1 MRVVERGAAVQ
12 TGALQLDEPEEAEP
26 AGGGTRAGLAVGH
39 AHRADGASHEGPGC
53 ADAAARQVHGEAG
66 VAGQAEVVVVE
77 AGVALGPAGLADGS
91 ILEEA
96 RLALALAGLSQVVA
110 REAAG
115 AGAGRTHTA
124 RTAVVAV
131 DAGLLGQD
139 LAGRTGA
146 EALLV
151 EQVVL
156 ALLAAVQGTAA
167 HTAGLADQT
176 LEPQGEESRWAE
188 AGVGG
193 RVEHEVVL
201 T

>member
-12 TGALQLDEPEEAEP
+12 AGALQLDEPEEAEP

-39 AHRADGASHEGPGC
+39 AHRSDEASHEGPGC
-53 ADAAARQVHGEAG
+53 ADAAARQIHGEAG

-77 AGVALGPAGLADGS
+77 ASVALGPAGLADGAL
-91 ILEEA
+91 LEEA
-96 RLALALAGLSQVVA
+96 RLALATAGLSEIVA

-115 AGAGRTHTA
+115 ARTGRTRTA
-124 RTAVVAV
+124 RAAVVTF
-131 DAGLLGQD
+131 DTGLLGQD

-146 EALLV
+146 EALLI

-156 ALLAAVQGTAA
+156 ALLTAVQGAAA
-167 HTAGLADQT
+167 HTAGLTDQT

-193 RVEHEVVL
+193 RV
-201 T
+201 